1 MRQRNHPK
9 KFQITFR
16 SDMLIKSAFIFK
28 LFTFL
33 KAKVKVNCRSG
44 ENGMSVQS
52 WSNFLA
58 TK

>member
-52 WSNFLA
+52 
-58 TK
+58 